1 MAFTICCTL
10 TFSFFIAP
18 FIVRLCWHQCGITVL
33 QSGKK
38 NKTVAYCAVEN
49 VRGGSSGVNARA
61 AAQCGLT
68 GAHTAARP
76 QLTPSLRCAA
86 VLKDA
91 QKSTENA
98 LSSHTVVTAT
108 KGNLL

>member
-61 AAQCGLT
+61 ASLVLT
-68 GAHTAARP
+68 RQHG
-76 QLTPSLRCAA
+76 
-86 VLKDA
+86 
-91 QKSTENA
+91 
-98 LSSHTVVTAT
+98 LSSLPHFGVQ
-108 KGNLL
+108 LY